1 MIQQPALTKEDVEH
15 VALLARLELT
25 PTEVTQYQAELNSV
39 LAVVQALNE
48 IPTTDGSTLRQT
60 QGSPTLTSVSG
71 LVNVTRPDAVGP
83 ELTREEALLNAPS
96 TDGQH
101 FTVPGVL

>member
-1 MIQQPALTKEDVEH
+1 MIQQPGLTKEDVEH

-25 PTEVTQYQAELNSV
+25 PAEVTQYQTELNSV

-48 IPTTDGSTLRQT
+48 VPTTDLAATAQ
-60 QGSPTLTSVSG
+60 VSG

>member
-1 MIQQPALTKEDVEH
+1 MLQQPGLTNEDVEH

-25 PTEVTQYQAELNSV
+25 PAEVTQYQAELNSV
-39 LAVVQALNE
+39 LEVVQALNE
-48 IPTTDGSTLRQT
+48 LPTTDLAATAQ
-60 QGSPTLTSVSG
+60 VSG
-71 LVNVTRPDAVGP
+71 LVNVTRPDVVGP